1 MNEQQR
7 EQINIIRDILSH
19 VASFPKS
26 RITDQTATCL
36 LALLDTEPQND
47 LLAGKQSL
55 NDGARIRNIL
65 DFKRTVLGDPVAENT
80 RESYRKESL
89 KPLCKAGI
97 AERHQSSI
105 NDPNTFYTL
114 NPDFERILREPSEGQ
129 RQQLLNEWNQS
140 HPTRYQH
147 LRESHAR
154 TADTRHELAIDYQ
167 GHFLE
172 LSAGKHSELTKQVV
186 DIFAPAYIP
195 GFEAVY
201 ISDTRNKMLFVNDE
215 LAGELNLELDEHDR
229 LPDLILYRRSMN
241 IIYPIEV
248 VTSVGPFSES
258 RKEEVRAILSKRASI
273 RYGVVCI
280 SAFPDRTILRRFIAD
295 IAWETKVWIAAEHYG
310 IIHFDMI
317 QKAL

>member
-7 EQINIIRDILSH
+7 KQLNTIKGILGH
-19 VASFPKS
+19 VASFPKN
-26 RITDQTATCL
+26 RTTDQTATCL
-36 LALLDTEPQND
+36 MALLDTEPRDD
-47 LLAGKQSL
+47 LLSGKLSL

-65 DFKRTVLGDPVAENT
+65 DFKRNVMGDPVAENT

-89 KPLCKAGI
+89 KTLCEAGI

-114 NPDFERILREPSEGQ
+114 NPDFEGILRQQSKNQ

-147 LRESHAR
+147 LQETHAH
-154 TADTRHELAIDYQ
+154 TSDSRHELAIDYQ
-167 GHFLE
+167 GQFLE
-172 LSAGKHSELTKQVV
+172 LSAGKHSEITKQVV

-201 ISDTRNKMLFVNDE
+201 ISDTRNKMLFVNHE
-215 LAGELNLELDEHDR
+215 LAEELNLELDEHDR
-229 LPDLILYRRSMN
+229 LPDLIFYRRSMN

-258 RKEEVRAILSKRASI
+258 RKEEVRAILSKRGPI
-273 RYGVVCI
+273 QYGVVCI
-280 SAFPDRTILRRFIAD
+280 TAFPDRAVLRRFVAD

>member
-7 EQINIIRDILSH
+7 EQLDIIKDILNH
-19 VASFPKS
+19 VASFPK
-26 RITDQTATCL
+26 RRVTDQTATCL
-36 LALLDTEPQND
+36 LALLDTQPRED
-47 LLAGKQSL
+47 LLSGKQSL
-55 NDGARIRNIL
+55 SDGARIRNIL
-65 DFKRTVLGDPVAENT
+65 DFKRNDMGDPVAENT

-89 KPLCKAGI
+89 KPLCEAGI

-114 NPDFERILREPSEGQ
+114 NPDFERILREPSEDQYRQ
-129 RQQLLNEWNQS
+129 RLNEWNQS
-140 HPTRYQH
+140 HPTRYQR

-154 TADTRHELAIDYQ
+154 TSDTRHELAIDYQ

-201 ISDTRNKMLFVNDE
+201 ISDTRNKMLFVNAE
-215 LAGELNLELDEHDR
+215 LAEELNLELDEHDR

-258 RKEEVRAILSKRASI
+258 RKEEVRAILSKREPI
-273 RYGVVCI
+273 HYGMVCI
-280 SAFPDRTILRRFIAD
+280 TAFPDRTVLRRFIAD
-295 IAWETKVWIAAEHYG
+295 IAWETKVWISSEHYG

-317 QKAL
+317 QKTL

>member
-7 EQINIIRDILSH
+7 EQLNTIKDILSH
-19 VASFPKS
+19 VASFPK
-26 RITDQTATCL
+26 RRATDQTATCL
-36 LALLDTEPQND
+36 MALLDTQPRED
-47 LLAGKQSL
+47 LLSGKQSL

-65 DFKRTVLGDPVAENT
+65 DFKRNDMGDPVAENT

-89 KPLCKAGI
+89 KPLCEAGI

-114 NPDFERILREPSEGQ
+114 NPDFERILREQSENQ
-129 RQQLLNEWNQS
+129 RSQLLNEWNQS

-154 TADTRHELAIDYQ
+154 TADARHDLTINYQ
-167 GHFLE
+167 GQLLE
-172 LSAGKHSELTKQVV
+172 LSSGKHSEITRQVMDV
-186 DIFAPAYIP
+186 FAPAYIP

-201 ISDTRNKMLFVNDE
+201 ISDTRNKMLFVNQE
-215 LAGELNLELDEHDR
+215 LAEELNLELDEHDR

-241 IIYPIEV
+241 IMYPIEV

-258 RKEEVRAILSKRASI
+258 RKEEVRAILSKHSPI
-273 RYGVVCI
+273 KYGMVCI
-280 SAFPDRTILRRFIAD
+280 SAFPDRTVLRRFIAD

>member
-7 EQINIIRDILSH
+7 EQLNTIKDILSR
-19 VASFPKS
+19 VTSFPK
-26 RITDQTATCL
+26 RRTTDQTAICL
-36 LALLDTEPQND
+36 MAFLDTEPRGD
-47 LLAGKQSL
+47 LLPGKQSL

-65 DFKRTVLGDPVAENT
+65 DFKRNVLGDPVAENT

-89 KPLCKAGI
+89 KPLCEAGI

-114 NPDFERILREPSEGQ
+114 NPDFEHILRERTESQ
-129 RQQLLNEWNQS
+129 RGQLLESWNKS

-147 LRESHAR
+147 LHEGHAL
-154 TADTRHELAIDYQ
+154 TSDTRHELIIDYQ
-167 GHFLE
+167 GQFLE
-172 LSAGKHSELTKQVV
+172 LSAGKHSEITKQVV
-186 DIFAPAYIP
+186 DIFATAYIP

-201 ISDTRNKMLFVNDE
+201 ISDTRNKMLFANEE
-215 LAGELNLELDEHDR
+215 LAEELNLELDEHDR

-258 RKEEVRAILSKRASI
+258 RKEEVRTILSKRGQI
-273 RYGVVCI
+273 QFGMVCI
-280 SAFPDRTILRRFIAD
+280 SAFPDRAVLRRFIAD

-317 QKAL
+317 QKTL